1 MLVLP
6 DEADPQISV
15 RQPRA
20 RPAVNESNCR
30 IPLDTISGEGRI
42 SRREAGTTRASLGA
56 MLAEA
61 SIWSTLVAG
70 FLAADFS
77 GQFGAG
83 EKEKI
88 KGRLVAADEKTVEAD
103 ILTRNCQRTRARL
116 SSGQISIFA
125 FYSPSAVCFS
135 SLRLS
140 RGEAN

>member
-20 RPAVNESNCR
+20 SPAVNESNCR

-77 GQFGAG
+77 GQFGEG
-83 EKEKI
+83 GKEKI

-103 ILTRNCQRTRARL
+103 ILTRNCQRMRARL
-116 SSGQISIFA
+116 SSGQISVRFLFA
-125 FYSPSAVCFS
+125 KRSMLF
-135 SLRLS
+135 
-140 RGEAN
+140 